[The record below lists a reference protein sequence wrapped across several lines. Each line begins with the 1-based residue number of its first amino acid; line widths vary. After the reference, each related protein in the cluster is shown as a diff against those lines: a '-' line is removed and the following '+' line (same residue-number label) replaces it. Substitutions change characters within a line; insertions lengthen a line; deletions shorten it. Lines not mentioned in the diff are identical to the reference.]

1 MPMSRVPMNR
11 MLLLA
16 LLAGLLWLA
25 PRPALAVTCNARI
38 DNFSFGAGVNSS
50 GRDTSTPVYWQC
62 ERGAEP
68 PGPTLQI
75 RLCLFLTAGS
85 SAPGAHPPW
94 LRRHPA
100 PKIGRATCWE
110 SVCQYA

>member
-16 LLAGLLWLA
+16 LPAGLLWLA

-38 DNFSFGAGVNSS
+38 DNFRFGAGANST
-50 GRDTSTPVYWQC
+50 GRDTRTPAYWQC
-62 ERGAEP
+62 ERSPEP

-75 RLCLFLTAGS
+75 RVGPTIPDVS
-85 SAPGAHPPW
+85 SDPGVTPLSPRHNTTPHPP
-94 LRRHPA
+94 
-100 PKIGRATCWE
+100 
-110 SVCQYA
+110 V